1 MCPPHPTRAWPRGRG
16 LALAKHCTPAPICSL
31 RKCTGKHEWIKTE
44 SGVGTLGI
52 RHFAQEAL
60 GDVVYSTL
68 PDVETKLNTQDVSG
82 ALESMKAASELYS
95 LSGEVTEINEPL
107 AENPG
112 PVHKCFFYLI
122 KNFFF
127 HYHLVPLYPL
137 PPAAPTR
144 ILL

>member
-1 MCPPHPTRAWPRGRG
+1 M
-16 LALAKHCTPAPICSL
+16 
-31 RKCTGKHEWIKTE
+31 
-44 SGVGTLGI
+44 
-52 RHFAQEAL
+52 

-122 KNFFF
+122 KKNFFSLPF
-127 HYHLVPLYPL
+127 SSLISSPPCSPHTNLV
-137 PPAAPTR
+137 
-144 ILL
+144 IKMVG